1 MENTRSESA
10 SNVTAGHLFW
20 LPANLIRRRIYV
32 LSGSVVFTIQVPL
45 NSKGHFQGAVQETR
59 SAAHPVTPIL
69 SWFYVYFIGLA
80 IPFASVGQA
89 AAWSEDNDSII
100 ALPWRLHTAWKCWCL
115 VLLIMRTENRPIM
128 ACVAFLFKSLRLEC
142 VQETLCN
149 LDVWIAVIEGT

>member
-1 MENTRSESA
+1 MENTRLELA

-20 LPANLIRRRIYV
+20 LPTNLIMRRIYV

-45 NSKGHFQGAVQETR
+45 NSKGHFQGAMQGTR
-59 SAAHPVTPIL
+59 SAAHSVTPVL
-69 SWFYVYFIGLA
+69 SCFYFYFIGLA
-80 IPFASVGQA
+80 MPFASVGQA

-115 VLLIMRTENRPIM
+115 VLLIMKTENRPIM
-128 ACVAFLFKSLRLEC
+128 ACVAFLFKSLRFKC

-149 LDVWIAVIEGT
+149 LMFG